1 MISLNEYSC
10 YIQGKLDTL
19 TSIKIELEE
28 HKSKY
33 GFYPQTKYL
42 INKIIPYWENKLKEK
57 MGVHDEPDF
66 SKMTTREILQYN
78 YENGEQD
85 DQ

>member
-1 MISLNEYSC
+1 MSMGSYDEYSA

-19 TSIKIELEE
+19 ISIRTELEE
-28 HKSKY
+28 HNSKY

-57 MGVHDEPDF
+57 IGV
-66 SKMTTREILQYN
+66 
-78 YENGEQD
+78 QD